1 MLTKS
6 EVQLILAAAIKLV
19 RSSPASHRMTLGKA
33 VWNTGK
39 LDISP
44 ELRLKLDHTLNFL
57 IEYDFYAKADGDVI
71 RTLETKFTQK
81 EKSK

>member
-1 MLTKS
+1 
-6 EVQLILAAAIKLV
+6 
-19 RSSPASHRMTLGKA
+19 MTLGKA

-71 RTLETKFTQK
+71 RTLETKFTK
-81 EKSK
+81 GEK